1 LQARHGPRADNGAPK
16 SALQQGVA
24 QAIALREGSADMDT
38 REVFDANA
46 ARYDEWFERHRLA
59 YLSELLALRAVVPCG
74 GRGLEIG
81 VGGGRFAAPLGIAT
95 GVDPAAAMLVLAAA
109 RGVDVVRGRAEALP
123 FARASF
129 DHALAVTTLCFVESP
144 PHMLAEA
151 RRVLRPGGRLVIGF
165 IDRASPLGREY
176 VARSAES
183 AFYRD
188 AHFYSAVE
196 VGALLE
202 RAGFVV
208 EAWAQTLSCGDPA
221 AIEPARPGYGEGGF
235 VAVAARVG

>member
-1 LQARHGPRADNGAPK
+1 
-16 SALQQGVA
+16 
-24 QAIALREGSADMDT
+24 MDT

-109 RGVDVVRGRAEALP
+109 RGVGAVRGRAEALP
-123 FARASF
+123 FATASF